1 MRMMQSMLRGSA
13 RGFGRRI
20 AQKAAVGGTLMQG
33 PPALASIPLRYLSAV
48 PNEGSRFAAVD
59 HSDAYELSMK
69 GLHGQQ
75 LALASIEGD
84 GKDDPPF
91 DPFLEEELEEERLR
105 REGGIEEAEYVD
117 LEGDGGDED
126 EDEDEDDGD
135 LKAVYNNDGSLRRK
149 KSELATL
156 RAGAPAG
163 GMIAIVELAG
173 SQHKVTTDDVL
184 IVNRLSPID
193 TFKVGSIHTL
203 KDVMLVSSSHLTL
216 VGQPYV
222 SGAEIDVMVEEIS
235 KDAKVIIF
243 KRRRRKNYRKKNG
256 FRRDVTMLRVLD
268 IRTPEAYAD
277 HEHVER
283 PEPEV

>member
-1 MRMMQSMLRGSA
+1 MQSVVRGSA
-13 RGFGRRI
+13 RGFGRTI
-20 AQKAAVGGTLMQG
+20 AQRSSIGGSSTLMQG
-33 PPALASIPLRYLSAV
+33 SPALASVSLRYLSAARI
-48 PNEGSRFAAVD
+48 EGSGFAAVD
-59 HSDAYELSMK
+59 HSEAYELSMK

-75 LALASIEGD
+75 LALASLEGE
-84 GKDDPPF
+84 GKDDPQF
-91 DPFLEEELEEERLR
+91 DPFIEEEREEDRLKLL
-105 REGGIEEAEYVD
+105 GGMEEAEYVD
-117 LEGDGGDED
+117 DDDDED
-126 EDEDEDDGD
+126 DDGEDDGD
-135 LKAVYNNDGSLRRK
+135 LRSIYNNDGSLRRK
-149 KSELATL
+149 KSEFATL

-163 GMIAIVELAG
+163 GMIAIIQLAG

-193 TFKVGSIHTL
+193 TFQVGSIHTL

-216 VGQPYV
+216 VGQPFI
-222 SGAEIDVMVEEIS
+222 SGAEVDVMVEEVT

-268 IRTPEAYAD
+268 IRPPEVYAD

-283 PEPEV
+283 PEPEL

>member
-1 MRMMQSMLRGSA
+1 MMQSVLRGSAA

-20 AQKAAVGGTLMQG
+20 AQRASSIDGTLMQG
-33 PPALASIPLRYLSAV
+33 PPALALISLRYLSTA
-48 PNEGSRFAAVD
+48 PKEGSGFAAVD
-59 HSDAYELSMK
+59 HSEAYELSMK
-69 GLHGQQ
+69 GLHGKQ
-75 LALASIEGD
+75 LALAALEGE
-84 GKDDPPF
+84 GKDDAPF
-91 DPFLEEELEEERLR
+91 DPFIEEEREEDRLKML
-105 REGGIEEAEYVD
+105 GGMEEAEYVD
-117 LEGDGGDED
+117 EESDDDDDEEEGD
-126 EDEDEDDGD
+126 
-135 LKAVYNNDGSLRRK
+135 LRSIYNNDGSLRRK
-149 KSELATL
+149 KSEFATL

-163 GMIAIVELAG
+163 GMSAIIELAG

-184 IVNRLSPID
+184 IVNRLSPVD
-193 TFKVGSIHTL
+193 TFQVGSIHTL

-216 VGQPYV
+216 VGQPFI
-222 SGAEIDVMVEEIS
+222 SGAEVDVMVEEVT
-235 KDAKVIIF
+235 KDAKIIIF